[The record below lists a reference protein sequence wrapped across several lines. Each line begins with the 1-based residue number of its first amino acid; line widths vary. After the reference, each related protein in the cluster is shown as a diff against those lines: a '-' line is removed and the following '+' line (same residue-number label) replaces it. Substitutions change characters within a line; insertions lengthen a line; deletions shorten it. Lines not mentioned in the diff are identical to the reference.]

1 MTVNQQIEAVFS
13 ILHDGTIISWT
24 GDKMKLT
31 LAIDCQYLAERI
43 DKTFDRFYIELS
55 QIDELHFSTW
65 PNSINSSE
73 KTLTEISEIFKP
85 ELEILTADSIDNK
98 VVIAFSLYDTNFDY
112 CGGYLR
118 ISCSSIKVFNQK
130 EREMTIEELV
140 EIGKNYWDD
149 KCKK

>member
-1 MTVNQQIEAVFS
+1 MTVNQQIVAVFS
-13 ILHDGTIISWT
+13 IFHDGTIISWA

-31 LAIDCQYLAERI
+31 LTIDCQYLAERI

-65 PNSINSSE
+65 PNPIDLPE
-73 KTLTEISEIFKP
+73 QTLTEISEIFKP

-112 CGGYLR
+112 CGGILT
-118 ISCSSIKVFNQK
+118 ISCSSIKILDQK
-130 EREMTIEELV
+130 EKEMTIDELT
-140 EIGKNYWDD
+140 EISNKYWDE
-149 KCKK
+149 